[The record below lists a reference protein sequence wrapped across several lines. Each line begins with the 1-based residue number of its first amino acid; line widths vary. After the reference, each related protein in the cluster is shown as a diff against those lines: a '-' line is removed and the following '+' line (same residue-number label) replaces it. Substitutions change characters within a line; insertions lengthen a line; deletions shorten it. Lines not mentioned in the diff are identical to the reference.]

1 MSFTAKKNKSI
12 RKKLIIFVTFFGL
25 IISIGLIYLNTDNS
39 KKRNYE
45 LNQPENL
52 IMDFTIYPSTI
63 PENELLRIDEAKKL
77 YDSAFDHSVFYG
89 VVNPD
94 QLIKF
99 LKHAWQWDKNAMPYY
114 YDVLSCKDF
123 YDKRGKEDGIIM
135 SFAEFMHKY
144 RDQLVDSAGKPL
156 VEPDVFKSEQMR
168 QYLWDK
174 FADLKYPYF
183 AYKKGGG
190 MGFCWYDEQGM
201 ARPCS
206 DEQLEKSI
214 VYLNYAI
221 DGGYH
226 CYEALIARMLF
237 QQGDHYQDEKY
248 KQIIKLTEYRRSLK
262 SDDLK
267 LAIDYAQLMAEHSS
281 MIGILRMTEAYFYGL
296 GREQDPV
303 KAYAW
308 SLLSD
313 YAKQKITEIDNN
325 LAWHAYQLPPV
336 WEYNKEIQ
344 QRLEQMLTPTG
355 KQAALDYLETLKTKV
370 ITWNYNLWRN
380 QIDDFYPKP

>member
-1 MSFTAKKNKSI
+1 MIMVISLYQLYFNQSSDNQVNVG
-12 RKKLIIFVTFFGL
+12 FVE
-25 IISIGLIYLNTDNS
+25 S
-39 KKRNYE
+39 K
-45 LNQPENL
+45 NL

-77 YDSAFDHSVFYG
+77 YESAFDDSIFYG

-114 YDVLSCKDF
+114 YSLLSWQKHFDDG
-123 YDKRGKEDGIIM
+123 YKEDGMI
-135 SFAEFMHKY
+135 SFTEFMRKY

-156 VEPDVFKSEQMR
+156 VEPAVFKNSQI
-168 QYLWDK
+168 QWYLWDK

-183 AYKKGGG
+183 AYKNGYIIGTCG
-190 MGFCWYDEQGM
+190 YDEQGM
-201 ARPCS
+201 ARPCP

-214 VYLNYAI
+214 EYFNYAI

-226 CYEALIARMLF
+226 CYEYLIARMLF
-237 QQGDHYQDEKY
+237 QHGRQYKDQKY
-248 KQIIKLTEYRRSLK
+248 EQLTKLTEYRKALK

-296 GREQDPV
+296 GREQDLV

-313 YAKQKITEIDNN
+313 YAKQKIIEIDNN
-325 LAWHAYQLPPV
+325 LAWDAHQLPPV
-336 WEYNKEIQ
+336 WEYNKQIQ

-380 QIDDFYPKP
+380 QIDDFHPKP

>member
-1 MSFTAKKNKSI
+1 MSYTTKKNKSI
-12 RKKLIIFVTFFGL
+12 RKKLIIFVIILGL
-25 IISIGLIYLNTDNS
+25 IISIGFIYLNTDNS

-77 YDSAFDHSVFYG
+77 YDSAFDDGVFYG
-89 VVNPD
+89 VVNPE

-114 YDVLSCKDF
+114 YSLLSWQELFNDGYKD
-123 YDKRGKEDGIIM
+123 DGMI
-135 SFAEFMHKY
+135 SFTEFMRKY

-156 VEPDVFKSEQMR
+156 VEPDVFKSEQI
-168 QYLWDK
+168 QWYLWDK

-183 AYKKGGG
+183 AYKKGWG

-201 ARPCS
+201 ARPCP

-221 DGGYH
+221 EGGYH
-226 CYEALIARMLF
+226 CYEDLIARMLF

-281 MIGILRMTEAYFYGL
+281 IIGILRMTEAYFYGL
-296 GREQDPV
+296 GREQDLV

-355 KQAALDYLETLKTKV
+355 KQAALDYLEILKTKIV
-370 ITWNYNLWRN
+370 TWDYNEWRD
-380 QIDDFYPKP
+380 QIDDFHPKP

>member
-1 MSFTAKKNKSI
+1 MKRS
-12 RKKLIIFVTFFGL
+12 KLKIVMLVMIMIMVISLYQLYFNQSSDSQVNVDFVE
-25 IISIGLIYLNTDNS
+25 S
-39 KKRNYE
+39 K
-45 LNQPENL
+45 NL

-77 YDSAFDHSVFYG
+77 YNSAFDHSVFYG
-89 VVNPD
+89 VVNPE

-156 VEPDVFKSEQMR
+156 VEPAVFKNSQI
-168 QYLWDK
+168 QWYLWDK

-183 AYKKGGG
+183 AYKKGWG

-201 ARPCS
+201 ARPCP

-214 VYLNYAI
+214 EYLNYAI

-226 CYEALIARMLF
+226 CYEDLIARMLF

-248 KQIIKLTEYRRSLK
+248 KQIIKLTEYRKALK

-267 LAIDYAQLMAEHSS
+267 QAIDYAQLMAEHSS

-313 YAKQKITEIDNN
+313 YAKQKITEIGNN
-325 LAWHAYQLPPV
+325 LAWDAEQLPPV

-355 KQAALDYLETLKTKV
+355 KQAALDYLEILKTKIV
-370 ITWNYNLWRN
+370 TWDYNEWRD
-380 QIDDFYPKP
+380 QIDDFHPKP